1 MRKSKNL
8 RVAIVGGGYAGLAA
22 LITLRERSENT
33 EITLID
39 PGSDHIKVTQVHES
53 FRRPLEAIKLPF
65 HLIEKRF
72 SILHLQTDCLFSEH
86 ILRSCQSEREIRLG
100 DGSVLPFDYLIVS
113 RGTRLRTTAIEESVK
128 TLTLQDFIERPG
140 PELLAVHLGKSKT
153 KASQITVVG
162 SGATGIQFLFE
173 IAHYALEHHLP
184 WKLRLIDSGDYPLH
198 QFDPSMGRYVMAKL
212 DEWGIQYYPDHYF
225 LQQGESEVIIEH
237 RESFERLTLESDLT
251 LYFSGKNSRDRLMT
265 NWYGQVR
272 NGHQTLTRVFSAG
285 DCAHFKSPGSNS
297 LSAQSA
303 VRKGKLVAQN
313 ILRQNSFLGLKSP
326 YLHRDLGYV
335 ISMGPSDAIGWVG
348 TQKNIIAGSPAL
360 AVKNVVESQ
369 YDLLLAGTNT
379 FAL

>member
-1 MRKSKNL
+1 MIKSKNL
-8 RVAIVGGGYAGLAA
+8 RVGIVGGGYAGLAA

-53 FRRPLEAIKLPF
+53 FRRPLEGIKLPF

-72 SILHLQTDCLFSEH
+72 SIRHLQTDCLFSEH
-86 ILRSCQSEREIRLG
+86 DLGSCQSEREIRLG

-113 RGTRLRTTAIEESVK
+113 KGTRLRTTAIEKSVK
-128 TLTLQDFIERPG
+128 TLTLQDFIEKPG
-140 PELLAVHLGKSKT
+140 PELLTSHLGKSKT
-153 KASQITVVG
+153 KPSQITVVG

-184 WKLRLIDSGDYPLH
+184 WKLRLIDSGYYPLH

-212 DEWGIQYYPDHYF
+212 DEWGIQYHPDHYF
-225 LQQGESEVIIEH
+225 LKQGESEVIIEH
-237 RESFERLTLESDLT
+237 RESFERQTLESDLT
-251 LYFSGKNSRDRLMT
+251 LYFSGKNSRDRLKT
-265 NWYGQVR
+265 NWYGQVK
-272 NGHQTLTRVFSAG
+272 NGHQTLQRVFSAG

-313 ILRQNSFLGLKSP
+313 ILRQNSLLGLKSP

-335 ISMGPSDAIGWVG
+335 ISMGPADAIGWVG